1 MSYSDKGGFMIEQAT
16 EQAGMKAEDVDESP
30 PSRLRP
36 WVAPAWFLLGVLVGV
51 VGFAAFATFNNT
63 RPKLDATA
71 MREAARDGTLDAIAT
86 LQASGPSTGG
96 PSTGGS
102 QPESQNPSA
111 PTAQKTFAVR
121 EANRVGNKNARVTIV
136 EFSDFQ

>member
-1 MSYSDKGGFMIEQAT
+1 MVEQET
-16 EQAGMKAEDVDESP
+16 EQAVMEVEDVDESP

-51 VGFAAFATFNNT
+51 VGFAAFVTFNNT
-63 RPKLDATA
+63 RPRLDATA
-71 MREAARDGTLDAIAT
+71 MREAARDGTLEAIAT
-86 LQASGPSTGG
+86 LQAGG
-96 PSTGGS
+96 PSAGGP

-121 EANRVGNKNARVTIV
+121 EANRVGNKNARVVIV